1 MSTPLPTQPV
11 DAPTELSALL
21 GDQAPPPWYRRPA
34 LWISVVALL
43 LAGGGLWWWLSSRAA
58 SAAPSYSTQAVT
70 RGDLTL
76 TVSANGTIQPTRSI
90 RIGSELSGTVL
101 KVNVDV
107 NDRIKKGSV
116 AWTTTSRACPATP
129 RRSAVSGACWA
140 KTVSSNCSSSP
151 SRRPSRSRPSSRLN
165 SSA

>member
-1 MSTPLPTQPV
+1 MRLYKALGGGWQPDAERALTNHRSPPAPPMSTPLPTQPV

-21 GDQAPPPWYRRPA
+21 GDQAPPPWYCRPA

-76 TVSANGTIQPTRSI
+76 TVSANGTIQPRRDPSA
-90 RIGSELSGTVL
+90 SAA
-101 KVNVDV
+101 NC
-107 NDRIKKGSV
+107 
-116 AWTTTSRACPATP
+116 RARC
-129 RRSAVSGACWA
+129 
-140 KTVSSNCSSSP
+140 
-151 SRRPSRSRPSSRLN
+151 
-165 SSA
+165 